1 MAYNENKV
9 NVVAKAVEGEITQE
23 LPASY
28 LQQHPY
34 CDMILDKSSAS
45 KLTRYSAPWTIKG
58 INTDPNMD
66 YDDYWAIKAVAW
78 LCKIVKKPILRLV
91 E

>member
-1 MAYNENKV
+1 MSAKRIIIMAYNENKV

-34 CDMILDKSSAS
+34 CDMILDKSVISF
-45 KLTRYSAPWTIKG
+45 LI
-58 INTDPNMD
+58 
-66 YDDYWAIKAVAW
+66 
-78 LCKIVKKPILRLV
+78 
-91 E
+91 